1 MRTNE
6 YPRTSALPALY
17 VVGILILLAVAL
29 TSVGCSRQ
37 ITPQEQREQLR
48 AAQEARGEVAPAP
61 AERAPWVSLNGDV
74 DKMVDPD
81 TGNVCYR
88 LNGNTNYQYNRFDC
102 VQGK

>member
-1 MRTNE
+1 MRNKP
-6 YPRTSALPALY
+6 YPYTSPLPAFY
-17 VVGILILLAVAL
+17 VFGILIFLAFVLSSVA
-29 TSVGCSRQ
+29 CSRQ
-37 ITPQEQREQLR
+37 ITPQEQREQMR

-61 AERAPWVSLNGDV
+61 AERAPWVSLNKDV